1 MSHADNHFH
10 IAELLLARI
19 DGELCELLMRVNKE
33 KNDDHSTFD
42 KKWIPHL
49 KTIAELVTMHSGINT
64 HYSEHLIDMRRFKE
78 MCITMNSIVSKFGIL
93 GMVPFKEKGL
103 IPSSKLSD
111 NRLKFMFEIALR
123 VRNET
128 RSNDYDI
135 APYNALD
142 PYHDYKHMLRD
153 DVTGRINLHDKTIQW
168 IKWYIQTLQILI
180 SNFETIAT
188 IDKNKKNKKQIVE
201 NILKPGCTMFHITEG
216 EPVSIL
222 HQLVQSATQLLHI
235 KEHPG
240 ALDAS
245 SRTTIIDMIRKAEQI
260 IRDGELANLRTQVR
274 DMMSRNYDSKPT
286 LEQKTYYRNIK
297 GLHSGPY
304 FHPNFTSLAAKGPY
318 IFGNIGRPSFGSFGK
333 AAEAAAAEAAAAEA
347 AAAEA
352 AAAEAAAAEAAAS
365 IIQRA
370 YRISKKTRKG
380 GKITSKKKNSRRI
393 NLMQWKN

>member
-1 MSHADNHFH
+1 MSHAFH
-10 IAELLLARI
+10 EAEFLLARI
-19 DGELCELLMRVNKE
+19 DGELCNLLKLVNKE
-33 KNDDHSTFD
+33 KNDDVSSFD

-78 MCITMNSIVSKFGIL
+78 MCINMNSIVSKFGIL
-93 GMVPFKEKGL
+93 EMNPFNEKGWIP

-111 NRLKFMFEIALR
+111 NRLKYMFEIALR

-135 APYNALD
+135 APYNAAD
-142 PYHDYKHMLRD
+142 HYHDYKNMLHD
-153 DVTGRINLHDKTIQW
+153 DVTGRINLHDKTIQL
-168 IKWYIQTLQILI
+168 IEWYIQTLQILI

-188 IDKNKKNKKQIVE
+188 IDKNKKQIVE
-201 NILKPGCTMFHITEG
+201 NILKPGCTMFHITER

-222 HQLVQSATQLLHI
+222 HQLVQSATRLLHI

-245 SRTTIIDMIRKAEQI
+245 SRTKIIDMIREAEQI
-260 IRDGELANLRTQVR
+260 IRDGEQAKRRTAVH
-274 DMMSRNYDSKPT
+274 DMMRKNYKSKPT
-286 LEQKTYYRNIK
+286 LEQKGHYRNIK
-297 GLHSGPY
+297 GLHSGPD

-333 AAEAAAAEAAAAEA
+333 AAEAAAEEAAEA
-347 AAAEA
+347 EAES
-352 AAAEAAAAEAAAS
+352 AS
-365 IIQRA
+365 IIQHA
-370 YRISKKTRKG
+370 YRTYRTYKKKPKG
-380 GKITSKKKNSRRI
+380 GKRTIKKKNSRRI
-393 NLMQWKN
+393 KLMQRKN

>member
-93 GMVPFKEKGL
+93 EMVPFKEKGL
-103 IPSSKLSD
+103 IPSLKLSD

-142 PYHDYKHMLRD
+142 PYHNYKHMLRD
-153 DVTGRINLHDKTIQW
+153 DVTGRINLHDKPIQW

-180 SNFETIAT
+180 SNFET

-245 SRTTIIDMIRKAEQI
+245 SRTTIIDMIREAEQI
-260 IRDGELANLRTQVR
+260 IRDGEQAKRRTQVH

-286 LEQKTYYRNIK
+286 LEQKTYNRNIT

-304 FHPNFTSLAAKGPY
+304 FHPNFTSLAANGPC

-347 AAAEA
+347 AA
-352 AAAEAAAAEAAAS
+352 S

-370 YRISKKTRKG
+370 YRKSKKNRKG

-393 NLMQWKN
+393 KLMQWKN